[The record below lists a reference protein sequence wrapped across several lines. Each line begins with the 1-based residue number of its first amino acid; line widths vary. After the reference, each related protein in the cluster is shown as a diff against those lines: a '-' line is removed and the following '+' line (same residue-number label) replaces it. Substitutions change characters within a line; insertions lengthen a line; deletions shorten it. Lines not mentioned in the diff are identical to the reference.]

1 MVFFFAY
8 GSPDLAVFLFD
19 DFFVAP
25 GHKKSAGPVSARP
38 ALQGPEIAHYS
49 ETSNSDP
56 TRI

>member
-1 MVFFFAY
+1 M
-8 GSPDLAVFLFD
+8 GPQIRR
-19 DFFVAP
+19 FFVNCYIAP
-25 GHKKSAGPVSARP
+25 GHKKSAGPVFTRP